1 MMKKKIVP
9 IIIGV
14 VIFAVGFFSG
24 IEYSKYKI
32 RSALSDAFSETGL
45 SSETETR
52 PAKNEVVIT
61 KAIGDE
67 VELATQ
73 IWKAVS
79 VKESQSISSKYG
91 TPKVAKEGTKFV
103 IVNMDVTNTTKDEF
117 MFEPYKLEDN
127 FDRQYSTYS
136 DSIGSVDNYLNV
148 RTLSPGVK
156 ENGNIVYEIPSDSTG
171 YSLLVLK
178 AGTNETYKIVLK

>member
-1 MMKKKIVP
+1 
-9 IIIGV
+9 
-14 VIFAVGFFSG
+14 
-24 IEYSKYKI
+24 
-32 RSALSDAFSETGL
+32 
-45 SSETETR
+45 
-52 PAKNEVVIT
+52 
-61 KAIGDE
+61 
-67 VELATQ
+67 
-73 IWKAVS
+73 
-79 VKESQSISSKYG
+79 
-91 TPKVAKEGTKFV
+91 
-103 IVNMDVTNTTKDEF
+103 